1 MASTSAPPVDLYI
14 AAYPDPD
21 MARVDWDTLKQ
32 LAKDDMIK
40 VDGLILVSRRS
51 DGKIHVDD
59 DFHETRKGAKWGAV
73 GGAVVGL
80 IFPPA
85 LIASA
90 AVGAGVGAGIGGLV
104 SHGQK
109 QEIKADVEDVLPLN
123 SSGIVAVFEE
133 QWEDDIDGALSNA
146 KKVTKEKVDRDSA
159 EEVKAAAGEG

>member
-14 AAYPDPD
+14 ATYPDPD
-21 MARVDWDTLKQ
+21 AAREDWDALKQ
-32 LAKDDMIK
+32 LAEDDMIN
-40 VDGLILVSRRS
+40 VEGLILVSRRS

-73 GGAVVGL
+73 GGAVVGV

-85 LIASA
+85 LLASA

-109 QEIKADVEDVLPLN
+109 KQIKADVEDVLPLN
-123 SSGIVAVFEE
+123 SSGVVAIFEE
-133 QWEDDIDGALSNA
+133 RWEEDIDGALSNA
-146 KKVTKEKVDRDSA
+146 KNISKEKVDRDSA
-159 EEVKAAAGEG
+159 EEVKAAAGEA